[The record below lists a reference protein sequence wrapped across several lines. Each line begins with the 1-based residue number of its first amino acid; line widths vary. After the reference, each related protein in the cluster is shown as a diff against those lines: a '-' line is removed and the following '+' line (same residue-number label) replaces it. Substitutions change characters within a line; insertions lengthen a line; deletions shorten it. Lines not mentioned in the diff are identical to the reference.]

1 MFSLLAVNA
10 AAAGEDMSTWITT
23 ITEVFTSMF
32 SAAWTMIT
40 GNWFLLAGVTIPLV
54 ASLLFA
60 IVAFFRS
67 RS

>member
-1 MFSLLAVNA
+1 MLQLLAVNA
-10 AAAGEDMSTWITT
+10 AAAGEDMATWIST
-23 ITEVFTSMF
+23 ITAVFTSMF
-32 SAAWTMIT
+32 SSAWTMIT

-60 IVAFFRS
+60 IVAFFKS